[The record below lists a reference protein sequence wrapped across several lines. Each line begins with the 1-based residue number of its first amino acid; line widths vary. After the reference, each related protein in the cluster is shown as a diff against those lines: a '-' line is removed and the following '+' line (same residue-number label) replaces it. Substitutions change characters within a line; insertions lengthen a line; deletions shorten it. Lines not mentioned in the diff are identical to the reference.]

1 MTLQNSPAGQLEP
14 GLSVGELLVALG
26 VLGVGVFF
34 LFGARAITVLPSY
47 ARIGPRFFPY
57 IVGSGLLAAGF
68 LLLWQALRAPKPATG
83 ETAED
88 WASISWITAGLV
100 LNVALVDRAGYIP
113 ATMLLFIL
121 AARGLGSRRY
131 LASAAAGF
139 ILALATYLA
148 FTRLLDLRLPPGWLG
163 IIFS

>member
-1 MTLQNSPAGQLEP
+1 
-14 GLSVGELLVALG
+14 
-26 VLGVGVFF
+26 
-34 LFGARAITVLPSY
+34 
-47 ARIGPRFFPY
+47 
-57 IVGSGLLAAGF
+57 
-68 LLLWQALRAPKPATG
+68 
-83 ETAED
+83 
-88 WASISWITAGLV
+88 V